1 MSMEEPLLD
10 PLGEEEPEN
19 GRTLGS
25 TGGVTTRALR
35 PPVTSTEEEVVPPG
49 GCCNP
54 ATLLSESEKPLP
66 PPSASLEPSF
76 STSEFKALLRL
87 CLPVAL
93 ATICR
98 LSIFSTDSVF
108 VGNLPNGTDALGGLT
123 TASNVLT
130 ICGQTFVFSYGYVLN
145 SICAQAI
152 GAGNPKLAGGW
163 LQVSLVSVTV
173 LTIPVLV

>member
-1 MSMEEPLLD
+1 MDQQVWTDLF
-10 PLGEEEPEN
+10 N
-19 GRTLGS
+19 AGRC
-25 TGGVTTRALR
+25 
-35 PPVTSTEEEVVPPG
+35 PV
-49 GCCNP
+49 GCKG
-54 ATLLSESEKPLP
+54 A
-66 PPSASLEPSF
+66 F
-76 STSEFKALLRL
+76 STSELKALLRL

-173 LTIPVLV
+173 LTIPVLVCYFLFTKPLLELISGGQSPVLVEYGREFSIYSLLCFYPMVLYMTVSNE

>member
-1 MSMEEPLLD
+1 M
-10 PLGEEEPEN
+10 G
-19 GRTLGS
+19 
-25 TGGVTTRALR
+25 
-35 PPVTSTEEEVVPPG
+35 
-49 GCCNP
+49 
-54 ATLLSESEKPLP
+54 
-66 PPSASLEPSF
+66 
-76 STSEFKALLRL
+76 L
-87 CLPVAL
+87 CAPVAL

-98 LSIFSTDSVF
+98 LSIFSTDSAF

-152 GAGNPKLAGGW
+152 GADNPKLAGGW

-173 LTIPVLV
+173 LTIPVLVCCELGDVVED